1 MLTVN
6 APVIASHTAPA
17 LEVRQARQESSP
29 DIAALAA
36 LAMEAPVLTIQ
47 AILRAG
53 AADETLRRMAH
64 VAPGAVEALW
74 RSDDAPRSFRQDA
87 EEALEEAGWVIQ
99 H

>member
-17 LEVRQARQESSP
+17 LEVRQARQDASP

-36 LAMEAPVLTIQ
+36 LAMCAPALTIQ
-47 AILRAG
+47 AILRSG
-53 AADETLRRMAH
+53 AADETLRRLAH

-74 RSDDAPRSFRQDA
+74 RNDDSPRSFRQEA
-87 EEALEEAGWVIQ
+87 EEALEEAGWIIQ